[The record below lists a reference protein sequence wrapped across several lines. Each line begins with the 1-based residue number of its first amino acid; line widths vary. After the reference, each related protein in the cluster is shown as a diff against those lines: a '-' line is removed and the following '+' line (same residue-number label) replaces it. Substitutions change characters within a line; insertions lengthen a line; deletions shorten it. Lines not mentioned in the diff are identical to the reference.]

1 MDKEKYFVTLRVA
14 PFVRR
19 YLEVN
24 FGYVDKNKT
33 HFDIRE
39 DLDLYKFFK
48 SLLTSKPLHHK
59 DNQTA
64 MHRWRTEEI
73 HIEISEFVAE
83 HIGRQM
89 TPTEQNIFADYLEA
103 RCRQILRVYVPSLL
117 TIVSNEA
124 ECIKLFYKVTG
135 WGENSWPSKSIR
147 KILERDR
154 KEARDKF
161 MEVARIKGVFERVV
175 DICTSTLKSQNN
187 ITELGQRTYEYN
199 STIV

>member
-1 MDKEKYFVTLRVA
+1 MENEKYFVKLKVA

-24 FGYVDKNKT
+24 FGYVDKDKT
-33 HFDIRE
+33 HFDIRA

-48 SLLTSKPLHHK
+48 SLLKSAPRHEK
-59 DNQTA
+59 DNQTS

-83 HIGRQM
+83 HVGRQM

-103 RCRQILRVYVPSLL
+103 KCRQILRVYVPSLQ

-124 ECIKLFYKVTG
+124 ECIKLFYRVTG
-135 WGENSWPSKSIR
+135 WGEKSWPSKSIR

-154 KEARDKF
+154 KEARDNFKDISK
-161 MEVARIKGVFERVV
+161 IKGVFERVT
-175 DICTSTLKSQNN
+175 DICTSTLKSQNL
-187 ITELGQRTYEYN
+187 ITTLGKQTYEYN
-199 STIV
+199 CSII